1 MPRRGKW
8 EGLFL
13 SASANLVNSR
23 CTCFS
28 LIPPLW
34 YNSRM
39 HGKHWAVRIR
49 SPSREA
55 GLVEKRQP
63 RCSLGKH
70 HQQTQDTHWVIHHA
84 HARAHTGTHVRHAF
98 AHKHRMQY
106 TSRTDNPRGVCA
118 SDASVLGGFLQHECT
133 ASAQVNFTH
142 SLTLYALVEDSR
154 RRDKP
159 DKMENKGQ
167 CQIWIQVLPRAGGQ
181 TKQRHWS
188 AID

>member
-1 MPRRGKW
+1 MTFRCWWRICMMPRRGKW

-13 SASANLVNSR
+13 SASANLVNSL

-39 HGKHWAVRIR
+39 HGKHWVVRIR

-63 RCSLGKH
+63 RCSSGKH

-106 TSRTDNPRGVCA
+106 TSRTDNPRGFVRVMQACSVA
-118 SDASVLGGFLQHECT
+118 FSSMSVLH
-133 ASAQVNFTH
+133 
-142 SLTLYALVEDSR
+142 
-154 RRDKP
+154 
-159 DKMENKGQ
+159 
-167 CQIWIQVLPRAGGQ
+167 
-181 TKQRHWS
+181 
-188 AID
+188 